1 MSSIL
6 TKGQLQAD
14 ITRRKARANVMRQYL
29 EAYELLVD
37 NNAFDNNNMPSKNA
51 AKVYNALKKEEDK
64 IQNLRRQLHG
74 V

>member
-1 MSSIL
+1 MAGLLS
-6 TKGQLQAD
+6 KGQLQAQ

-29 EAYELLVD
+29 EAYETLVD

-64 IQNLRRQLHG
+64 IQSLRRELHG